1 MIEEFF
7 EHNPYDLDK
16 TSKNAL
22 LTKELVE
29 LTEFH
34 KKHCAEY
41 ASFLKTV
48 GYDSMAVNSIED
60 IPFYP
65 VRMFKE

>member
-41 ASFLKTV
+41 ALSL
-48 GYDSMAVNSIED
+48 IH
-60 IPFYP
+60 I
-65 VRMFKE
+65 

>member
-29 LTEFH
+29 IGRAH
-34 KKHCAEY
+34 
-41 ASFLKTV
+41 V
-48 GYDSMAVNSIED
+48 
-60 IPFYP
+60 
-65 VRMFKE
+65 